1 MYYGFQFSFDF
12 LQFSD
17 SFQLVGVGGGGGGR
31 EHDNSYGKLNG
42 ALESRKAFHSKLKSQ

>member
-17 SFQLVGVGGGGGGR
+17 SFQLVGVGGGGGGGSMTTLT
-31 EHDNSYGKLNG
+31 EN
-42 ALESRKAFHSKLKSQ
+42 